1 MAAFDTP
8 RAQTFG
14 ATARIVN
21 FFGAAVQAFET
32 WRDHRATV
40 RALSGLSAHE
50 LEDIGLTRADIDA
63 IGR

>member
-1 MAAFDTP
+1 MAAYEAP

-21 FFGAAVQAFET
+21 FFGGAVQAYET
-32 WRDHRATV
+32 WRDRRATV

-50 LEDIGLTRADIDA
+50 LEDIGLSRADIDA